1 MIEAKKRNNSY
12 SLHKF
17 LYMKKFLFLPILLLS
32 LLFVSCKS
40 KSTEVEKTKENLSV
54 VDFEAKIKTDVLL
67 IDVRTPEEFN
77 QGHLAKAINVDI
89 NADTWAEDIQK
100 LDKTKTI
107 LVYCKSGGRS
117 ARAADDLAAQGFNTV
132 YNLEGGIMKWVGAGK
147 SVEQLELNTT
157 SAGMTLADY
166 NELVKNDKYVLVDF
180 HAKWCGPCKQL
191 SPILEKIAKERAA
204 TLLLEKVDADQNQS
218 LLVEK
223 GIDGIPYLELYKNG
237 KLVWKHQGFI
247 TEKELLMASGLQ

>member
-1 MIEAKKRNNSY
+1 
-12 SLHKF
+12 
-17 LYMKKFLFLPILLLS
+17 MKQLLLLPSLLLS
-32 LLFVSCKS
+32 LFFVSCTS
-40 KSTEVEKTKENLSV
+40 KTNEAGKIKENLNV
-54 VDFEAKIKTDVLL
+54 EAFEAKIKTDVILV
-67 IDVRTPEEFN
+67 DVRTPEEFN
-77 QGHLAKAINVDI
+77 QSHLAKAINIDI
-89 NADTWAEDIQK
+89 NAETWAEALKK

-117 ARAADDLAAQGFNTV
+117 ARAADDLAAQGFSTV
-132 YNLEGGIMKWVGAGK
+132 YNLEGGIMKWVAAGK

-204 TLLLEKVDADQNQS
+204 SLILEKVDADQNQS

-247 TEKELLMASGLQ
+247 SEKELLVASGLK